1 MNKTA
6 KTITEQDVQRRTKQT
21 RQLQGKTYKT
31 GKPRQLQGKTYKRR
45 TKQPRQRQG
54 KTYKTGKPRPSAE
67 PDNKRRSYLQKQHR
81 RNDHLFQS
89 SRRHQFRR
97 FWSKSQAHNHVQ
109 GLCGLSRIALAVPQ
123 PGMVAAEAQS
133 QRKNLRNRWLSLFH
147 ALLSRTTRSVPN
159 GQCHG
164 NRRLSVSTFSLTAQE
179 PRLKRK
185 EKEEKRKRKKVKKRR
200 KKE

>member
-45 TKQPRQRQG
+45 TKQPRQRQGKTYKTGKPRQRQG

-133 QRKNLRNRWLSLFH
+133 QRKNLRNR
-147 ALLSRTTRSVPN
+147 
-159 GQCHG
+159 
-164 NRRLSVSTFSLTAQE
+164 
-179 PRLKRK
+179 
-185 EKEEKRKRKKVKKRR
+185 
-200 KKE
+200 